1 VEVTHDSCQ
10 PPPRGEP
17 QQRRALVTNRHLCS
31 EAARQLRRS
40 HRPACLV
47 FLTVHEDADFAR
59 DRKGRD
65 GLTTPTRAG
74 ATYEKIHNP
83 GEDPN
88 VYFMNHSAFTYL
100 ISPDG
105 KWKLLYDFDK
115 PRDTEKIVADIEQ
128 VLAGVA
134 ERVKLSP
141 IEVGSGET
149 LFHW

>member
-1 VEVTHDSCQ
+1 MEVTHDSCQ

>member
-47 FLTVHEDADFAR
+47 FLTVHEDDDFAR

-128 VLAGVA
+128 VLAG
-134 ERVKLSP
+134 
-141 IEVGSGET
+141 G
-149 LFHW
+149 

>member
-128 VLAGVA
+128 VLAGGCRRTGQV
-134 ERVKLSP
+134 ESN
-141 IEVGSGET
+141 
-149 LFHW
+149 

>member
-10 PPPRGEP
+10 PPPCGEP

-128 VLAGVA
+128 VLAGGCRRTGQV
-134 ERVKLSP
+134 ESN
-141 IEVGSGET
+141 
-149 LFHW
+149 